1 MFEKKETIYKKKDR
15 ETWLAIRSLLKEQG
29 FKAVSAGH
37 YLQDSVMACGCG
49 AKLDPR
55 DFGAKGKA
63 DHDIYYIRVRLND
76 VQPALDLARTGA
88 ANGNGTGADAVA
100 RLPHDQR
107 EAVYLHYYE
116 GYRISEIASLVGA
129 SEAAVTKRL
138 SRARAALRHMLGD
151 QS

>member
-1 MFEKKETIYKKKDR
+1 MTRGLTLCHIAFCRRGPYTEAVCDVHRKGPAMFEKKETIYKKKDR

-29 FKAVSAGH
+29 FKGVSAGH

-76 VQPALDLARTGA
+76 VQPALDLIRQ
-88 ANGNGTGADAVA
+88 NGLVA
-100 RLPHDQR
+100 EVKSTEDLTRD
-107 EAVYLHYYE
+107 
-116 GYRISEIASLVGA
+116 
-129 SEAAVTKRL
+129 
-138 SRARAALRHMLGD
+138 AALKAEELRTD
-151 QS
+151 

>member
-1 MFEKKETIYKKKDR
+1 MDKPIIFYAVRPQVNRATGGTIYVPSIVEREEIVPLDEIVRRAIDRGLIVGIKD
-15 ETWLAIRSLLKEQG
+15 
-29 FKAVSAGH
+29 SA
-37 YLQDSVMACGCG
+37 
-49 AKLDPR
+49 AKS
-55 DFGAKGKA
+55 
-63 DHDIYYIRVRLND
+63 I
-76 VQPALDLARTGA
+76 
-88 ANGNGTGADAVA
+88 ADAVA